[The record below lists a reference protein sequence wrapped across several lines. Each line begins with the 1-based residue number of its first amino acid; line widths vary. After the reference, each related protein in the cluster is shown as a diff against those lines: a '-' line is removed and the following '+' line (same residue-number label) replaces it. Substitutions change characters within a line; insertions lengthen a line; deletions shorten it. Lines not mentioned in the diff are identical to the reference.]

1 MKIMAL
7 YLFIYYCIF
16 LVALFVIPSYITF
29 KRTGINPFKFSKE
42 ETAINYV
49 GKAYKIISAFAF
61 VTILLN
67 ALIPSTMQYLVSID
81 YLVSETIVW
90 IGLGLIHLAFLLIF
104 IAQRNMANE
113 WRIGIDNENKVNLI
127 TKGMFGISRNPIFL
141 GVIIVFIGLFLIIP
155 NTLTAI
161 ILVTGVLVIQVQV
174 RLEEEFLLKSLGDEY
189 KEYMTKVK
197 RWIF

>member
-1 MKIMAL
+1 MGT
-7 YLFIYYCIF
+7 YLFLYYCVF
-16 LVALFVIPSYITF
+16 LIALFIIPSYLNY

-67 ALIPSTMQYLVSID
+67 AFLTSTMQYVVPIEYLQNDILVW
-81 YLVSETIVW
+81 V
-90 IGLGLIHLAFLLIF
+90 GLGFIHLAFLIIF

-155 NTLTAI
+155 NAVTVV
-161 ILVTGVLVIQVQV
+161 ILVSGVIVIQVQV
-174 RLEEEFLLKSLGDEY
+174 RLEEEFLLNQLGKEY
-189 KEYMTKVK
+189 KEYISKVK
-197 RWIF
+197 RWVF

>member
-1 MKIMAL
+1 MTL
-7 YLFIYYCIF
+7 YLFIYYSIF
-16 LVALFVIPSYITF
+16 LVALFIVPSYVTY

-61 VTILLN
+61 ATILLN
-67 ALIPSTMQYLVSID
+67 AFFTSTIQYLVPIE
-81 YLVSETIVW
+81 YLQNDILAWV
-90 IGLGLIHLAFLLIF
+90 GLGLVHLAFLIIF

-127 TKGMFGISRNPIFL
+127 TKGMFGVSRNPIFL

-155 NTLTAI
+155 NAVTVV
-161 ILVTGVLVIQVQV
+161 ILVSGVIVIQVQV
-174 RLEEEFLLKSLGDEY
+174 RLEEEFLLNQLGNEY
-189 KEYMTKVK
+189 KEYMSKVK
-197 RWIF
+197 RWIL

>member
-1 MKIMAL
+1 MAT
-7 YLFIYYCIF
+7 YLFSFYCVF
-16 LVALFVIPSYITF
+16 LITLFIVPSYITY
-29 KRTGINPFKFSKE
+29 KRTGINPFKFTKE

-61 VTILLN
+61 VTISLN
-67 ALIPSTMQYLVSID
+67 AFLPSIIQYLVSIEC
-81 YLVSETIVW
+81 LVSDTIVW
-90 IGLGLIHLAFLLIF
+90 IGFGLIHLAFLIIF

-155 NTLTAI
+155 NAVTAI

-174 RLEEEFLLKSLGDEY
+174 RLEEEFLLNSLGDEY
-189 KEYMTKVK
+189 KEYMNNVK
-197 RWIF
+197 RWLL